1 MRPGSRSIDLGKE
14 GLIMA
19 AKYDDKSAYCDCLFS
34 ELSSIKDNLG
44 SFVDQIEMMDEKGG
58 GMFCSHVK
66 HLNELI
72 NNIDWKMEI
81 FSKEC
86 PVDWNTLGKDSE
98 ASVSVPTSGSLKEK
112 DFPSGGYAG
121 G

>member
-1 MRPGSRSIDLGKE
+1 
-14 GLIMA
+14 MA
-19 AKYDDKSAYCDCLFS
+19 AKHDDKNEYCDCLYS

-44 SFVDQIEMMDEKGG
+44 SFVDQVEMMDGKDKSQ
-58 GMFCSHVK
+58 FCSHVK

-72 NNIDWKMEI
+72 GNIDWKMEI
-81 FSKEC
+81 FSKKC
-86 PVDWNTLGKDSE
+86 PVDWNKFGKESE
-98 ASVSVPTSGSLKEK
+98 GRVSVPLSDSLKEK

>member
-1 MRPGSRSIDLGKE
+1 
-14 GLIMA
+14 MA
-19 AKYDDKSAYCDCLFS
+19 AKRDDKNEYCDCLYS

-44 SFVDQIEMMDEKGG
+44 SFVDQIEFMDGKGENL
-58 GMFCSHVK
+58 FCSHVK

-72 NNIDWKMEI
+72 SNIDWKMEI
-81 FSKEC
+81 FSKQC
-86 PVDWNTLGKDSE
+86 PVDWKNFGKESE
-98 ASVSVPTSGSLKEK
+98 SSVSVPTLESLKEK

>member
-1 MRPGSRSIDLGKE
+1 
-14 GLIMA
+14 MA
-19 AKYDDKSAYCDCLFS
+19 TKHVDINGYCDCLFQ
-34 ELSSIKDNLG
+34 ELSSIKDNLNG
-44 SFVDQIEMMDEKGG
+44 FVTQIDLMEGKDRGVLN
-58 GMFCSHVK
+58 SHVR

-72 NNIDWKMEI
+72 ETIDWKLEI

-86 PVDWNTLGKDSE
+86 PVDWGKFGKESE
-98 ASVSVPTSGSLKEK
+98 GTVSVPTSESMKEK